1 MFLQKHYGIIMIGL
15 FFGLLLL
22 VVSCAINPVSG
33 GRELMLLSESQEIE
47 LGRKTDGQV
56 VSQYGIYE
64 DQKLTDYINGLCHRF
79 GKLSHRPNLNY
90 QFKIMDTATVNA
102 FAVPGGYI
110 YFTRGILAH
119 LNSEAEL
126 AGVMG
131 HEMGHITARHSAQQY
146 TRAQF
151 AQVGLGLGMILSE
164 TVRSFGGLAQVGVEM
179 LFLRFSRDNE
189 RQADDLGVEYASKG
203 GYDASQM
210 ASFFDTLE
218 RMHSK
223 SDRSGLPNWFS
234 THPNPI
240 DRQATVKKRA
250 KEWKQKLGAKNL
262 KINRDLY
269 LRRIDGLVYGEDPR
283 QGYIEQG
290 VFYHPLLRL
299 QFPVPSKWKLENT
312 RSFVRM
318 VSDQKDAAII
328 FSLSSA
334 QSPKEAAQSFANQNQ
349 ATVIES
355 GRAEVNDLPAFRM
368 IAQVRSSKGAVQA
381 MSYFIQKDN
390 KVYVFHG
397 FSAPS
402 RFDLYSPAFKETM
415 TQFRN
420 LSDSKKLNVKP
431 NRIRIRSTHVAGSM
445 QQALRSLGVP
455 ADKLKELAVLNGK
468 HLNENVPAKT
478 LLKIV
483 EK

>member
-1 MFLQKHYGIIMIGL
+1 MLVKHYRIIMIGFL
-15 FFGLLLL
+15 FCLLFW

-56 VSQYGIYE
+56 VKQYGTYE
-64 DQKLTDYINGLCHRF
+64 DQKLTDYINGFCQRI

-90 QFKIMDTATVNA
+90 QFKIVDTATVNA

-164 TVRSFGGLAQVGVEM
+164 TIRNFGQLAQFGVGM

-189 RQADDLGVEYASKG
+189 RQADDLGVEYASKA

-240 DRQATVKKRA
+240 DRQAMVKKRA

-262 KINRDLY
+262 KVNRDLY

-283 QGYIEQG
+283 QGYVEQG
-290 VFYHPLLRL
+290 VFYHPVLRF
-299 QFPVPSKWKLENT
+299 QFPIPSKWKLENT

-318 VSDQKDAAII
+318 VNEGKDAAIL
-328 FSLSSA
+328 FNLSSA
-334 QSPKEAAQSFANQNQ
+334 RSPKEAAESFISKNK
-349 ATVIES
+349 ATVIAS
-355 GRAEVNDLPAFRM
+355 GRGNVKDLSSYHM
-368 IAQVRSSKGAVQA
+368 ISQVRSGKGVIQIR
-381 MSYFIQKDN
+381 SYFIQKDN

-397 FSAPS
+397 FSALS
-402 RFDLYSPAFKETM
+402 SFDRYRDTFEKTM
-415 TQFRN
+415 AQFRN
-420 LSDSKKLNVKP
+420 LSDSKKINVKP
-431 NRIRIRSTHVAGSM
+431 DRIRIRSTHATGSM
-445 QQALRSLGVP
+445 RQALRSSGVP

-468 HLNENVPAKT
+468 HLNENIQANT

-483 EK
+483 AK

>member
-1 MFLQKHYGIIMIGL
+1 MLEKHYRIIMIGL
-15 FFGLLLL
+15 LFCLLFWIA
-22 VVSCAINPVSG
+22 SCAVNPVSG

-56 VSQYGIYE
+56 VRQYGLYE
-64 DQKLTDYINGLCHRF
+64 DEKFTEYLNGFCRRL

-90 QFKIMDTATVNA
+90 QFKIVDTATVNA

-119 LNSEAEL
+119 LNNEAEVV
-126 AGVMG
+126 GVIG

-164 TVRSFGGLAQVGVEM
+164 TVRSFGDLAQFGVGM

-189 RQADDLGVEYASKG
+189 RQADDLGVEYASKA

-210 ASFFDTLE
+210 ANFFDTLE
-218 RMHSK
+218 RMHAK
-223 SDRSGLPNWFS
+223 SDRSGLPDWFS

-240 DRQATVKKRA
+240 DRQATVRKRA
-250 KEWKQKLGAKNL
+250 TGWQRKLGVNNL
-262 KINRDLY
+262 KIDRDQY

-283 QGYIEQG
+283 QGYVEQG
-290 VFYHPLLRL
+290 VFYHPVLKL

-318 VSDQKDAAII
+318 VSERKDAAIL

-334 QSPKEAAQSFANQNQ
+334 RSPKEAAQSFVSKNK

-355 GRAEVNDLPAFRM
+355 GRGNVKGLSAYRM
-368 IAQVRSSKGAVQA
+368 ISQVRSSKGAVQI

-397 FSAPS
+397 FSALS
-402 RFDLYSPAFKETM
+402 SFDRYRDTFEGTM

-431 NRIRIRSTHVAGSM
+431 SRIRIRSTRAAGSM
-445 QQALRSLGVP
+445 RQALRSLGVP

-468 HLNENVPAKT
+468 HLDENVPANT

-483 EK
+483 AK

>member
-15 FFGLLLL
+15 FFGLLFL

-64 DQKLTDYINGLCHRF
+64 DQKLTDYINGLCQRF

-90 QFKIMDTATVNA
+90 QFKIVDTATVNA

-110 YFTRGILAH
+110 YFTHGILAH

-164 TVRSFGGLAQVGVEM
+164 TVRNFCGLAQFGVGM

-189 RQADDLGVEYASKG
+189 RQADDLGVEYASKA

-218 RMHSK
+218 RMHNK
-223 SDRSGLPNWFS
+223 SLELHKDLGY
-234 THPNPI
+234 
-240 DRQATVKKRA
+240 KK
-250 KEWKQKLGAKNL
+250 GIAKNYVNLGIVSFNRGDVNSVWNYWNQSLALLEEFSMTSDLEQVKAWL
-262 KINRDLY
+262 K
-269 LRRIDGLVYGEDPR
+269 
-283 QGYIEQG
+283 Q
-290 VFYHPLLRL
+290 
-299 QFPVPSKWKLENT
+299 LE
-312 RSFVRM
+312 VREF
-318 VSDQKDAAII
+318 DILKKN
-328 FSLSSA
+328 SL
-334 QSPKEAAQSFANQNQ
+334 
-349 ATVIES
+349 
-355 GRAEVNDLPAFRM
+355 
-368 IAQVRSSKGAVQA
+368 
-381 MSYFIQKDN
+381 
-390 KVYVFHG
+390 
-397 FSAPS
+397 
-402 RFDLYSPAFKETM
+402 
-415 TQFRN
+415 
-420 LSDSKKLNVKP
+420 
-431 NRIRIRSTHVAGSM
+431 
-445 QQALRSLGVP
+445 
-455 ADKLKELAVLNGK
+455 
-468 HLNENVPAKT
+468 
-478 LLKIV
+478 
-483 EK
+483 